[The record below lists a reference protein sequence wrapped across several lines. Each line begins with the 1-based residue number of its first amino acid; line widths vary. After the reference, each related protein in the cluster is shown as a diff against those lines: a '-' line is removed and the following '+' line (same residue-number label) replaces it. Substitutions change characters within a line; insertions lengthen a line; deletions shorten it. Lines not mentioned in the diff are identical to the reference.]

1 MIKVELAGFDSHGGP
16 CYIGTGCFHR
26 RETLCGKKY
35 DMECE
40 REQTTRNND
49 GKIEE
54 SASVLEETCKV
65 LASCSYEDNTQWGK
79 EVPLSLSLTHTHT
92 LLKSHTQICNLISIH
107 FQMGLKYGCPMED
120 VLTGLSIQ
128 CRGWKSIYFTPERK
142 VFLGVAPTTLLQ
154 SLIPHKRWSEG
165 DF

>member
-1 MIKVELAGFDSHGGP
+1 MIKVELAGFDSNGGP

-40 REQTTRNND
+40 REQTTRNNV

-79 EVPLSLSLTHTHT
+79 EVPLSLSHTHTHT
-92 LLKSHTQICNLISIH
+92 
-107 FQMGLKYGCPMED
+107 P
-120 VLTGLSIQ
+120 
-128 CRGWKSIYFTPERK
+128 
-142 VFLGVAPTTLLQ
+142 
-154 SLIPHKRWSEG
+154 
-165 DF
+165 

>member
-1 MIKVELAGFDSHGGP
+1 
-16 CYIGTGCFHR
+16 
-26 RETLCGKKY
+26 
-35 DMECE
+35 
-40 REQTTRNND
+40 
-49 GKIEE
+49 
-54 SASVLEETCKV
+54 
-65 LASCSYEDNTQWGK
+65 
-79 EVPLSLSLTHTHT
+79 
-92 LLKSHTQICNLISIH
+92 
-107 FQMGLKYGCPMED
+107 MGLKYGCPMED